1 LLAGITAPSP
11 VEYVLHTLASCLT
24 TTMAFRA
31 AARGIEVEAINSE
44 LEGVLDL
51 RGLFGISDAVR
62 KGYHHVR
69 VTMRVR
75 NEATVEQLG

>member
-1 LLAGITAPSP
+1 
-11 VEYVLHTLASCLT
+11 
-24 TTMAFRA
+24 MAFRA

>member
-1 LLAGITAPSP
+1 
-11 VEYVLHTLASCLT
+11 
-24 TTMAFRA
+24 MAFHA

-69 VTMRVR
+69 LTMRVR